1 MPLHY
6 LGNMYNPVIRKFVS
20 IDSRAV
26 EVNGYTVFMNE
37 PAKEFGDFMKQIYHF
52 YKVSYLKFFKMD
64 ALSKLGFITAEIL
77 MNDDDQFSSLPEE
90 KAIILANSA
99 SSLNTDEK
107 HFESIKE
114 IPSPAIFVYTLPNIV
129 AGEICIRH
137 KLKGENTFFIQ
148 EKFDIPFIVNY
159 VNTLFNTTNTQKAIV
174 GWVEMDLEDNF
185 CSFLMDVEKADL
197 KKGIGSFTA
206 DFINQIYKYQTSWK
220 N

>member
-1 MPLHY
+1 MPPHY
-6 LGNMYNPVIRKFVS
+6 FASMNNPVIRKYVS
-20 IDSRAV
+20 VDKRSV
-26 EVNGYTVFMNE
+26 KVNGTDLLLNE
-37 PAKEFGDFMKQIYHF
+37 QGADFGEFMKQIYHACSI
-52 YKVSYLKFFKMD
+52 SYLKFFKMD
-64 ALSKLGFITAEIL
+64 PQSKLGFVAAKIL
-77 MNDDDQFSSLPEE
+77 LQDDDRDRFEPEE
-90 KAIILANSA
+90 KAIVLANSA

-107 HFESIKE
+107 YFESIND
-114 IPSPAIFVYTLPNIV
+114 IPSPAVFVYTLPNIV

-148 EKFDIPFIVNY
+148 EKFDIPFMVNY

-185 CSFLMDVEKADL
+185 CSFLMDVEKTDL